1 MTAPTAGSPDQPP
14 QAATAD
20 PGRIGSAGTPGRVP
34 AGSPGS
40 QASPGRASGSTR
52 AQAAGRIPDDPVGV
66 DAAAVTVTVDG
77 VPLVARDGES
87 VAATLI
93 ADGRAAWRS
102 TRFGGR
108 PRGVFC
114 GIGACFDCLVTVN
127 DEPDVRACLR
137 PVSDGDAIRTQGGT
151 GTTPPPPTAAP
162 SLAPSGGATATGPDT
177 TSNGSPARGHT
188 VVVVGAGPAGLHA
201 ALAAADAGARVLLLD
216 ANARPGG
223 QYHRQLPGSFR
234 AAHPERAHPDQRAA
248 ADLIAQVVAHSRI
261 EHRTSTTVWA
271 AEPASS
277 RPDGHP
283 GHVLHL
289 LTDGRAGGAVT
300 AAAVVLATGAY
311 DRAVPFP
318 GWDLPGV
325 YTAGAAQAL
334 VKGQRVRP
342 GARML
347 VGGTGP
353 FLLPV
358 AAGLLAA
365 GVHLEG
371 VLEANRIA
379 GGWLRRP
386 ADLLRVPAKLAE
398 AAHYNAVLAR
408 HGVLVRYGQ
417 AIVAVHGTDR
427 VEAATVAKLRPD
439 WTVAST
445 RTVEVDAV
453 AVGYG
458 FTPQLELATALGCAV
473 GQALDHTDG
482 TAGRAAGTT
491 GIGTPDQTAGSTV
504 ARTAGRSAARTAAPD
519 SGQAFVRVDATQ
531 RTTVPGVYAAGEL
544 TGIGGAALSAAEG
557 RLAGLAAA
565 GAAPDPA
572 ATKQRATYT
581 RFAAALDAVY
591 PVKPGWRTWL
601 DEDTLV
607 CRCEE
612 VTCGT
617 LRAALADQV
626 TGLRTLKLC
635 TRAGLG
641 WCQGRVC
648 GRNVADLAGLPPAD
662 HRPIAT
668 PITLGDLASA
678 KDPS

>member
-1 MTAPTAGSPDQPP
+1 MTAPTAGH
-14 QAATAD
+14 
-20 PGRIGSAGTPGRVP
+20 G
-34 AGSPGS
+34 
-40 QASPGRASGSTR
+40 
-52 AQAAGRIPDDPVGV
+52 AGRIHDDPVGV
-66 DAAAVTVTVDG
+66 DAVPVTVTVDG
-77 VPLVARDGES
+77 VPLAAREGES
-87 VAATLI
+87 VAAALI
-93 ADGRAAWRS
+93 ADGRAAWRT
-102 TRFGGR
+102 TRFGGK

-137 PVSDGDAIRTQGGT
+137 PVADGDAVSTRPGV
-151 GTTPPPPTAAP
+151 PAP
-162 SLAPSGGATATGPDT
+162 EPDLPSPCSGVRGPRPST
-177 TSNGSPARGHT
+177 ARGWA
-188 VVVVGAGPAGLHA
+188 VVVVGAGPAGMHA

-216 ANARPGG
+216 ANPQAGG
-223 QYHRQLPGSFR
+223 QYHRQLPRSFR
-234 AAHPERAHPDQRAA
+234 AARPERAHSDQPAA
-248 ADLIAQVVAHSRI
+248 ADLIARVVAHSRI
-261 EHRTSTTVWA
+261 EHRTNTTVWA
-271 AEPASS
+271 AEPGSAGS
-277 RPDGHP
+277 DGHP

-289 LTDGRAGGAVT
+289 LTDGRSAGAVT

-365 GVHLEG
+365 GVHVEG

-379 GGWLRRP
+379 GAWLRRP
-386 ADLLRVPAKLAE
+386 ADLLRVPVKLAE
-398 AAHYNAVLAR
+398 AVRYNALLAR
-408 HGVLVRYGQ
+408 RGTVVRYGQ
-417 AIVAVHGTDR
+417 AVVAVHGTDR
-427 VEAATVAKLRPD
+427 VEAATIAKLRPD
-439 WTVAST
+439 WTIAST

-473 GQALDHTDG
+473 DT
-482 TAGRAAGTT
+482 
-491 GIGTPDQTAGSTV
+491 
-504 ARTAGRSAARTAAPD
+504 
-519 SGQAFVRVDATQ
+519 FVQVNAEQ

-544 TGIGGAALSAAEG
+544 TGIGGAVLSAAEG

-565 GAAPDPA
+565 GAAPDPGTA
-572 ATKQRATYT
+572 RTRATYT

-591 PVKPGWRTWL
+591 PVKPGWRSWL
-601 DEDTLV
+601 ADDTLV

-617 LRAALADQV
+617 LRDALDDQV

-648 GRNVADLAGLPPAD
+648 GRNVADLAGLPAAD

-678 KDPS
+678 KDPQ

>member
-1 MTAPTAGSPDQPP
+1 MT
-14 QAATAD
+14 
-20 PGRIGSAGTPGRVP
+20 
-34 AGSPGS
+34 
-40 QASPGRASGSTR
+40 
-52 AQAAGRIPDDPVGV
+52 RIPNDPVGV

-77 VPLVARDGES
+77 APVVARDGES

-137 PVSDGDAIRTQGGT
+137 SVSDGDAIRTHSGQA
-151 GTTPPPPTAAP
+151 TTPQVAGTPAASAPSHSDSAAP
-162 SLAPSGGATATGPDT
+162 PAVSTAVGPDT
-177 TSNGSPARGHT
+177 ASSGSPALGHT

-216 ANARPGG
+216 AHARPGG

-248 ADLIAQVVAHSRI
+248 ADLIARIVAHSRI
-261 EHRTSTTVWA
+261 EHRTNTTVWA
-271 AEPASS
+271 AEPASG

-289 LTDGRAGGAVT
+289 LTDGRSGGAVT
-300 AAAVVLATGAY
+300 APTVVLATGAY

-398 AAHYNAVLAR
+398 AARYNAVLAR
-408 HGVLVRYGQ
+408 HGTLVRYGQ

-445 RTVEVDAV
+445 RTVVVDAV

-458 FTPQLELATALGCAV
+458 FTPQLELATALGCEV
-473 GQALDHTDG
+473 GEVSEAFDRTDG
-482 TAGRAAGTT
+482 TTVT
-491 GIGTPDQTAGSTV
+491 GTPGQA
-504 ARTAGRSAARTAAPD
+504 AARTTGRSTGRTAARTSAQG

-572 ATKQRATYT
+572 AARQRATHT

-591 PVKPGWRTWL
+591 PVRPGWRTWL